1 MSPPLRATR
10 DLPPGTAVATGH
22 SDARPPTHVVRRGD
36 LGGAVKPDDS
46 VWTLE
51 DGQVRISLEKAR
63 KGETWPCVIEGHGG
77 GEETEEDRRRLMLQR
92 FQEENP
98 GFDFSQAE
106 FNGAVP
112 DASTFMGGQRHG

>member
-1 MSPPLRATR
+1 M
-10 DLPPGTAVATGH
+10 
-22 SDARPPTHVVRRGD
+22 
-36 LGGAVKPDDS
+36 VKADES

-51 DGQVRISLEKAR
+51 GGEVRVSFEKAR
-63 KGETWPCVIEGHGG
+63 KGETWPCVFVGHGAAG
-77 GEETEEDRRRLMLQR
+77 DTEEDRRRLMLQR

-112 DASTFMGGQRHG
+112 DAATFMGGARGG